1 MFSHILIFLK
11 HLIFLIIIYIL
22 SYNIL
27 TPILINLEREEQ
39 DNFIIK
45 NNIEQK
51 IYKKLSNLQDY
62 VLKKKTYITP
72 EISYKIKNS
81 SINFKRYIV
90 GIQFNLLNSYYF
102 DYITDSIFEM
112 LDLENNPDALD
123 LKADILQEMEVL
135 TTYEEFIQ
143 NGDLGM
149 GFDFN
154 NPNKKKYKI
163 YFDNFNEIV
172 SYEWIRGI
180 YDKYY
185 YRKYTEKNN
194 SYLFKFFKMLKSN
207 LQSTNDINKL
217 LILEKNIYNLFDY
230 FNIERLLLRYKKT
243 KDICFYDSINIK
255 FIEPLIINDNF
266 TQKFINFLNNF
277 IDNSCA
283 TKNNIIN
290 EFQKNF
296 IINNNNKI
304 HWISLGV
311 SENFYYNKNINE
323 FEINIYIRNKN
334 NYDLILQ
341 KLQIPI
347 IISSLIYN

>member
-1 MFSHILIFLK
+1 M
-11 HLIFLIIIYIL
+11 
-22 SYNIL
+22 N
-27 TPILINLEREEQ
+27 PILINLEREEQ

-45 NNIEQK
+45 NNIESN
-51 IYKKLSNLQDY
+51 IYQKLSNLQDY

-72 EISYKIKNS
+72 EISYKINKS
-81 SINFKRYIV
+81 SINFKRYII

-102 DYITDSIFEM
+102 DYITDNIFDM
-112 LDLENNPDALD
+112 LDLENNPEALD
-123 LKADILQEMEVL
+123 LKADILQEMEIL
-135 TTYEEFIQ
+135 TTHEEFIQ
-143 NGDLGM
+143 NGDLGL

-154 NPNKKKYKI
+154 SPNKKYKI
-163 YFDNFNEIV
+163 YFDNFNEII

-194 SYLFKFFKMLKSN
+194 TYLFKFFKMIKIN
-207 LQSTNDINKL
+207 LQNSEEQKKL

-255 FIEPLIINDNF
+255 FIEPMIINKNL
-266 TQKFINFLNNF
+266 TNGFINFLNKF
-277 IDNSCA
+277 LDNSNKN
-283 TKNNIIN
+283 KNNIIN
-290 EFQKNF
+290 EFEENF
-296 IINNNNKI
+296 KINNNNKI

-311 SENFYYNKNINE
+311 SEKFYYNKNLNE

-334 NYDLILQ
+334 NYDIILQ